1 VTSPSGG
8 FVLDTSCLVA
18 AVCGWHEHHRQAA
31 AELNRRLAAKE
42 PMIVAAPAV
51 VEAYA
56 VLTRLPPP
64 HRLSAADASAV
75 LEANFLRRRR
85 LVALDAISYRSLLR
99 DAPRDGITGG
109 LTYDAVIARC
119 AVTFKA
125 STLLTFN
132 ERHFRALLP
141 AGIEVVVPRS
151 RVEP

>member
-1 VTSPSGG
+1 MAA

-18 AVCGWHEHHRQAA
+18 AVCDWHEHHGPAA
-31 AELNRRLAAKE
+31 AELNRRLAGKE

-64 HRLSAADASAV
+64 HRLSAPDALAV
-75 LEANFLRRRR
+75 LDENFLRGGR
-85 LVALDAISYRSLLR
+85 LVALDATSHRSLLR
-99 DAPRDGITGG
+99 EAPNGGISGG

-119 AVTFKA
+119 AIRFKA

-132 ERHFRALLP
+132 ERHFRALVP
-141 AGIEVVVPRS
+141 PGIDVVVPRS
-151 RVEP
+151 RIGT